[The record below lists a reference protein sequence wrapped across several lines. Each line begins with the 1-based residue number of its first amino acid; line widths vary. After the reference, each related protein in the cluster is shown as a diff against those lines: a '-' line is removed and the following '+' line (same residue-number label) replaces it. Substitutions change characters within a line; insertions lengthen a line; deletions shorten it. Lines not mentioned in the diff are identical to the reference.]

1 MESKSIY
8 RQFYTKLIIAT
19 SLFII
24 TLSFIFY
31 EYARGTIY
39 DDIQKNML
47 YHAKQI
53 QISSIAVNSFT
64 PILNDNLTINLTKN
78 EHLKNY
84 EFIHYQQNGDYF
96 IKLLYPF
103 DLQNKLFLEI
113 DKNISLEIELLY
125 SVIFMF
131 LSQLHKN
138 PCRATFLLIDSP
150 IDCLEICKIL
160 LAVLIQSQILSNLPS
175 KEY

>member
-8 RQFYTKLIIAT
+8 KQFYTKLIIAT

-31 EYARGTIY
+31 EYARSTVY

-47 YHAKQI
+47 NHAEQLYK
-53 QISSIAVNSFT
+53 SSLSTNGFVSVQNE
-64 PILNDNLTINLTKN
+64 NVTINLVNNIQLQNHKF
-78 EHLKNY
+78 LNY
-84 EFIHYQQNGDYF
+84 QKQGDYY

-113 DKNISLEIELLY
+113 DKNISFERELL
-125 SVIFMF
+125 
-131 LSQLHKN
+131 
-138 PCRATFLLIDSP
+138 
-150 IDCLEICKIL
+150 
-160 LAVLIQSQILSNLPS
+160 
-175 KEY
+175 